1 MANQKLKNANE
12 IENLLVNAYE
22 ITKAF
27 NTHFEKTVEILNT
40 LELSSNNKD
49 VTDDTLT
56 AVIKNSRTYEVLH
69 FRNSSF
75 PCKSSNF
82 LWYFKLSL

>member
-1 MANQKLKNANE
+1 MANQKLTNANE

-49 VTDDTLT
+49 VTLT
-56 AVIKNSRTYEVLH
+56 AVIKNSRTFEVLH
-69 FRNSSF
+69 R
-75 PCKSSNF
+75 
-82 LWYFKLSL
+82 

>member
-22 ITKAF
+22 IAKAF

-69 FRNSSF
+69 R
-75 PCKSSNF
+75 
-82 LWYFKLSL
+82 

>member
-1 MANQKLKNANE
+1 MANQKLTNANE

-22 ITKAF
+22 IAKAF
-27 NTHFEKTVEILNT
+27 NTNFEKTVEILNT

-49 VTDDTLT
+49 VTLT

-69 FRNSSF
+69 R
-75 PCKSSNF
+75 
-82 LWYFKLSL
+82 

>member
-69 FRNSSF
+69 R
-75 PCKSSNF
+75 
-82 LWYFKLSL
+82 

>member
-1 MANQKLKNANE
+1 MANQKLTNANE

-22 ITKAF
+22 IAKAF
-27 NTHFEKTVEILNT
+27 NTNFEKTVEILNT
-40 LELSSNNKD
+40 LELSSNNKN

-69 FRNSSF
+69 R
-75 PCKSSNF
+75 
-82 LWYFKLSL
+82 